1 MIVFMKKNLLLPAL
15 LLSCTLTFAQKYR
28 AVITTSYGNIELFLY
43 DNTPRHR
50 DNFVK
55 LAKAHFYDG
64 TLFHRVIPE
73 FMIQG
78 GDPDSKNAAPGA
90 PLGEGDV
97 GYRIPAE
104 IRDENIHKRGV
115 LAAARDNNP
124 DKSSSGCQFYITVGK
139 KFTDESLDK
148 MAQRTKKKYTPEQ
161 RELYKTAGGTPHLDG
176 SYTVYGEVT
185 KGMDI
190 VDKIV
195 NQPRNGMDRPNE
207 DQKILKVR
215 VKKKFLFF
223 WI

>member
-1 MIVFMKKNLLLPAL
+1 MMKKTILF
-15 LLSCTLTFAQKYR
+15 LSFVLCYTASFAQKYR
-28 AVITTSYGNIELFLY
+28 ATITTNEGKIELVLY
-43 DNTPRHR
+43 DHTPLHR

-55 LAKAHFYDG
+55 LARKHFYDG
-64 TLFHRVIPE
+64 TLFHRVIPD

-78 GDPDSKNAAPGA
+78 GDPESKNAAPGKM
-90 PLGEGDV
+90 LGNGDV

-104 IRDENIHKRGV
+104 IKEEYIHKRGV

-139 KFTDESLDK
+139 KLTDAELDMIAK
-148 MAQRTKKKYTPEQ
+148 RTGKKYTEAQ
-161 RELYKTAGGTPHLDG
+161 RELYKTIGGTPHLDG
-176 SYTVYGEVT
+176 GYTVYGEVT
-185 KGMDI
+185 SGMEV

-195 NQPRNGMDRPNE
+195 ARPRNNMDRPNE
-207 DQKILKVR
+207 DQRILKLR